1 MATEKAAR
9 HERPEALGRER
20 VKVDEQDSRLLDAMM
35 DADMP
40 RERIRKRLNSIRQM
54 RASMGER
61 VASLN
66 ETAPSGKRYM
76 VGAMEHCGNRR
87 PRVERLVS
95 AWNQGTRGDT
105 DPEGETDDPLIDAS
119 VEPKQRPR
127 TRLTDEEVDAMRTA
141 RAQGISVIALAK
153 QFGVHRGT
161 VWAKSR

>member
-20 VKVDEQDSRLLDAMM
+20 VKVDERGSRLLAAMM

-76 VGAMEHCGNRR
+76 VG
-87 PRVERLVS
+87 RVGLEPTT
-95 AWNQGTRGDT
+95 QG
-105 DPEGETDDPLIDAS
+105 L
-119 VEPKQRPR
+119 
-127 TRLTDEEVDAMRTA
+127 
-141 RAQGISVIALAK
+141 
-153 QFGVHRGT
+153 
-161 VWAKSR
+161 